1 MVSVIARKT
10 LPVDN
15 RLAESLL
22 ELRNKNSYAGLD
34 SVFANSR
41 GRPRSQQNVPQRYLL
56 FPTFDRGSIHISTG
70 VDDKGDRYRAW

>member
-22 ELRNKNSYAGLD
+22 ELRNKSSYAGLD

-41 GRPRSQQNVPQRYLL
+41 GRPRSQQNVMQRYLGS
-56 FPTFDRGSIHISTG
+56 TFTNDNPDSICQLASARHM
-70 VDDKGDRYRAW
+70 RAD